1 MWERLYVF
9 LRCLMKIKCEFC
21 GSYISDTDEK
31 CPNCG
36 APNANMMRSADG
48 VPKTIEELKAFCAAH
63 NMPLEKMRFF
73 IGVDFREPRAFGI
86 YRDENGDFIVYKNK
100 ADGSRAV
107 RYRGKDEAYAVNE
120 LYQKLKSEVQIRKA
134 KTSDAPPPPPPAPEP
149 STPHRRKRR
158 EPGGIIAAVIIFI
171 MIIAYAMFTAA
182 HTPDTGYYDYD
193 GGYYYYQDD
202 DWYYYDDALNGWF
215 YASSVDSAL
224 REDYRDYYAGDSY
237 SSQYGVENFADSEY
251 YSSSSSSNDDSS
263 WNSDWDSSDF
273 DTDYSSWDS
282 SDTDWSSDW

>member
-1 MWERLYVF
+1 M
-9 LRCLMKIKCEFC
+9 I
-21 GSYISDTDEK
+21 
-31 CPNCG
+31 
-36 APNANMMRSADG
+36 RSADG

-149 STPHRRKRR
+149 STPRRRKRR

-237 SSQYGVENFADSEY
+237 SSQYGVEDFADSEY

-263 WNSDWDSSDF
+263 WDSDWDSSDF

>member
-1 MWERLYVF
+1 
-9 LRCLMKIKCEFC
+9 MKIKCEFC

-36 APNANMMRSADG
+36 APNANMVRSADG

-149 STPHRRKRR
+149 SAPRRRKRR

-171 MIIAYAMFTAA
+171 VIIAYAMFTAA
-182 HTPDTGYYDYD
+182 HTPD
-193 GGYYYYQDD
+193 
-202 DWYYYDDALNGWF
+202 
-215 YASSVDSAL
+215 
-224 REDYRDYYAGDSY
+224 AG
-237 SSQYGVENFADSEY
+237 
-251 YSSSSSSNDDSS
+251 
-263 WNSDWDSSDF
+263 
-273 DTDYSSWDS
+273 
-282 SDTDWSSDW
+282 